1 MYNTDAFD
9 LILMDVMMPG
19 MDGLEATRKIREI
32 EEESNKHIPII
43 ALTASIMK
51 EDRENCIKADMDVVI
66 GKPINLKALFS
77 IMEKVV
83 PDGIGTL
90 NEDIIVDFQKK
101 QEIDLTPL
109 AHIVDIEK
117 GLAVWQDSLIFAKSL
132 VSFADKHANDATE
145 IQQLLSEGNA
155 KEAMMITHALKGV
168 ASNLSLST
176 VADLATEVD
185 ALLKTGNNALPEN
198 LIPRLQ
204 EALKNA
210 GEVINELKIPVLKK
224 TAEPTKDFDSKA
236 VTRLIQELIDMLD
249 EDNPAVAEPVINRL
263 TEYIALKDMVRISKA
278 IDDFDFDQA
287 KAQTKILAEKLGIKM
302 EK

>member
-19 MDGLEATRKIREI
+19 MDGLEATLKIRKIEG
-32 EEESNKHIPII
+32 ESNKHIPII

-51 EDRENCIKADMDVVI
+51 RDRENCIKAGMDAVV

-77 IMEKVV
+77 TMEKVV

-90 NEDIIVDFQKK
+90 NENIIVDFQKK
-101 QEIDLTPL
+101 QEIDLTIL

-117 GLAVWQDSLIFAKSL
+117 GLTVWQNSLIFAKAL
-132 VSFADKHANDATE
+132 ASFADKHANDATE
-145 IQQLLSEGNA
+145 IQQLLSEGNG
-155 KEAMMITHALKGV
+155 KEAMMITHALKGI
-168 ASNLSLST
+168 ASNLFLST
-176 VADLATEVD
+176 VTRLATEVN
-185 ALLKTGNNALPEN
+185 ALLKTGNNELPEN

-204 EALKNA
+204 KALKNA

-224 TAEPTKDFDSKA
+224 TAEPIKGFDSKA
-236 VTRLIQELIDMLD
+236 VTRLIQELLNMLD
-249 EDNPAVAEPVINRL
+249 EDNPAVAEPVFNRL
-263 TEYIALKDMVRISKA
+263 TDYVPQKKLVSISKA
-278 IDDFDFDQA
+278 IEDFDFDQA
-287 KAQTKILAEKLGIKM
+287 KAQTKILAEKLDIKM

>member
-1 MYNTDAFD
+1 
-9 LILMDVMMPG
+9 MPG
-19 MDGLEATRKIREI
+19 MDGLEATLKIREI

-51 EDRENCIKADMDVVI
+51 EDRKNYIKTGMDAVV

-77 IMEKVV
+77 TMEKVV

-117 GLAVWQDSLIFAKSL
+117 GLAVWQESLIFAKYL
-132 VSFADKHANDATE
+132 VSFADKHTNDATE
-145 IQQLLSEGNA
+145 IQQLLNEGNA

-185 ALLKTGNNALPEN
+185 ALLKIGNNALLEN

-210 GEVINELKIPVLKK
+210 GEVINVLRIPVLKK
-224 TAEPTKDFDSKA
+224 TAEPTKGFDSKA
-236 VTRLIQELIDMLD
+236 VTRLIQELLNMLD

-263 TEYIALKDMVRISKA
+263 TEYIALKDMVRVSKA

-287 KAQTKILAEKLGIKM
+287 KAQTKRLAEKFGIKM

>member
-1 MYNTDAFD
+1 
-9 LILMDVMMPG
+9 MPG
-19 MDGLEATRKIREI
+19 MDGLEATLKIREI

-51 EDRENCIKADMDVVI
+51 EDRKNYIKTGMDAVV

-77 IMEKVV
+77 TMEKVV

-117 GLAVWQDSLIFAKSL
+117 GLAVWQESLIFAKYL
-132 VSFADKHANDATE
+132 VSFADKHTNDATE
-145 IQQLLSEGNA
+145 IQQLLNEGNA

-185 ALLKTGNNALPEN
+185 ALLKIGNNALLEN

-210 GEVINELKIPVLKK
+210 GEVINVLRIPVLKK
-224 TAEPTKDFDSKA
+224 TAESTKDFDSKA
-236 VTRLIQELIDMLD
+236 VTRLIQELLNMLD
-249 EDNPAVAEPVINRL
+249 EDNPAVAEPVFNRL
-263 TEYIALKDMVRISKA
+263 TDYVPQKELVSISKA
-278 IDDFDFDQA
+278 IEDFDFDQA
-287 KAQTKILAEKLGIKM
+287 KAQTKILAEKLDIKM